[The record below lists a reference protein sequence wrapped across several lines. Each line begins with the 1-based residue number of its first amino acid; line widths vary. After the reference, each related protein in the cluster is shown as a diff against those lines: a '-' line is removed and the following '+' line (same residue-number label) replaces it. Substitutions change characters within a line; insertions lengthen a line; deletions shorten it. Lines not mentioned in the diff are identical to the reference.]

1 MCSFSEIQWRMF
13 GRNQAENTQMLHITL
28 LIFAENFDICSVVQF
43 NNDLVFA
50 AGDDAA
56 IRAWDHNT
64 GQQKFTLSGHFS
76 KVTALVLHEDTN
88 QLLRWMMHFWLWK
101 LMIAL

>member
-1 MCSFSEIQWRMF
+1 MF
-13 GRNQAENTQMLHITL
+13 GRNQTENIQISHTIL
-28 LIFAENFDICSVVQF
+28 LVFAENFGACSVVQF

-56 IRAWDHNT
+56 IRVWDHST

-76 KVTALVLHEDTN
+76 RVTALILHEDTN
-88 QLLRWMMHFWLWK
+88 QLLR
-101 LMIAL
+101 

>member
-1 MCSFSEIQWRMF
+1 MCSCSEFQRRMF
-13 GRNQAENTQMLHITL
+13 HRSKTENTQILHKTL
-28 LIFAENFDICSVVQF
+28 LIFAKNFGACSVVQF

-56 IRAWDHNT
+56 IRAWDHST

-88 QLLRWMMHFWLWK
+88 QLLR
-101 LMIAL
+101 

>member
-1 MCSFSEIQWRMF
+1 M
-13 GRNQAENTQMLHITL
+13 
-28 LIFAENFDICSVVQF
+28 VQF

-56 IRAWDHNT
+56 IRAWDHST
-64 GQQKFTLSGHFS
+64 GQQKFMLSGHFS

-88 QLLRWMMHFWLWK
+88 QLLR
-101 LMIAL
+101 